1 MTKDI
6 WEGKNIYRDPKT
18 VGIWEAY
25 FRSMARRIVEIYGCE
40 SAVQPSCG
48 MAVLLRVLDQM
59 GVHCTGIES
68 SKTALE
74 VAKMANPI
82 IEFIEGPSEEAI
94 FEGDKK
100 WDCVILRG
108 LSALNLEDLQTG
120 RPFAEKAMAAANK
133 LVVYSVLSNMSGRQV
148 DGWWHKRPIDVAK
161 FWKSLNPKAEVTM
174 QRAGTQVEI
183 ICYVPTSPPTNI
195 PTDIPTNTPTDK
207 ETST

>member
-1 MTKDI
+1 
-6 WEGKNIYRDPKT
+6 
-18 VGIWEAY
+18 
-25 FRSMARRIVEIYGCE
+25 MARRIVETYGCA

-59 GVHCTGIES
+59 GVKCTGIES

-82 IEFIEGPSEEAI
+82 IEFIEGASEEEI
-94 FEGDKK
+94 FTDTGK

-108 LSALNLEDLQTG
+108 LSALNLENLEEA
-120 RPFAEKAMAAANK
+120 RPFAEKALAAANK

-148 DGWWHKRPIDVAK
+148 DGWWHKRPIEIAK
-161 FWKSLNPKAEVTM
+161 FWKKLNPKAEVTM

-183 ICYVPTSPPTNI
+183 ICYI
-195 PTDIPTNTPTDK
+195 PK
-207 ETST
+207 EA